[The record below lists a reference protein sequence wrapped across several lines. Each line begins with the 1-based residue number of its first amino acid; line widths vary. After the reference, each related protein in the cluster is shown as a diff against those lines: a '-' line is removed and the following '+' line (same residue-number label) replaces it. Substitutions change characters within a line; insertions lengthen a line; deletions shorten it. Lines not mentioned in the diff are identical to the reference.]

1 MSQFEF
7 VQITF
12 AIILGLGVTTILNGI
27 GEQLRRRDRHPLFAL
42 QIASSLL
49 LLLVILAWLW
59 GFWQTRLTNW
69 NFGLFLAYA
78 TPSVCLALAA
88 NVSRIDSTSGSD
100 TTAAQYFRNAPIYYG
115 LWATAEAIGIVLGF
129 LYAAGLDDYD
139 GQGLLVFSLARGV
152 GAALTLSL
160 GIVKNT
166 SYHWIVLGLLS
177 LQLLVLIVAFITNLT
192 AG

>member
-1 MSQFEF
+1 M
-7 VQITF
+7 
-12 AIILGLGVTTILNGI
+12 
-27 GEQLRRRDRHPLFAL
+27 
-42 QIASSLL
+42 
-49 LLLVILAWLW
+49 
-59 GFWQTRLTNW
+59 
-69 NFGLFLAYA
+69 FLAYA

-115 LWATAEAIGIVLGF
+115 LWAAAEAIGIFLGF

-139 GQGLLVFSLARGV
+139 GQRLLVFSLARGV